1 MCKTSKRPA
10 LTSTGLDNTHHALQP
25 TTNYHILLSRSPRLL
40 DPILA
45 QGIGIWY
52 REDPN
57 DCHHFPAKGLVYS
70 PQRPTSLTST
80 TVGYPLFHKLLLAH
94 ASLAYSLRP
103 VGQFFSGEHRIA
115 CLSEVVL
122 HIAYS

>member
-52 REDPN
+52 REDPH
-57 DCHHFPAKGLVYS
+57 DCHHFPAQGLVYS

-80 TVGYPLFHKLLLAH
+80 TVGFTFIHPLLLAH

-115 CLSEVVL
+115 CLSEVEL
-122 HIAYS
+122 HIAS